1 MRRFEDKVV
10 LVTGAASGIGRAA
23 ALRMAEEGAALFC
36 TDVQS
41 DAVRETAEQ
50 AAGWGGEAEG
60 RLCDVSRPED
70 VSATVA
76 ACIDRFGKLDSLC
89 NAAGVLHL
97 VHFRGLA
104 LEDWNRVLSVN
115 LTGAMLMCQTALPH
129 LLATSGNI
137 VNICSTSA
145 LAGLPWGTAY
155 GASKGGL
162 LAFGYA
168 LAIEYG
174 KQGLR
179 VNAVCPGSVT
189 TPMTE
194 GASMPEGFDT
204 SLIQRVMPLDKP
216 RGPETV
222 AGVIALLASDDA
234 AHINGEYVR
243 VDGATLS

>member
-10 LVTGAASGIGRAA
+10 LLTGAASGMGRAS
-23 ALRMAEEGAALFC
+23 ALRMAEEGASVFC
-36 TDVQS
+36 ADVQE
-41 DAVRETAEQ
+41 DAVRETVRQ
-50 AAGWGGEAEG
+50 ASERGGEAEA
-60 RLCDVSRPED
+60 RVCDVSRPED
-70 VSATVA
+70 IGATVA

-89 NAAGVLHL
+89 NVAGLLHL
-97 VHFRGLA
+97 VKFEELA
-104 LEDWNRVLSVN
+104 LEDWNRVLAVN
-115 LTGAMLMCQTALPH
+115 LTGAMLMCQAALPH

-137 VNICSTSA
+137 VNVCSTSA

-155 GASKGGL
+155 AASKGGL
-162 LAFGYA
+162 LAFTRT

-174 KQGLR
+174 RKGLR

-194 GASMPEGFDT
+194 SAALPEGVDT
-204 SLIQRVMPLDKP
+204 TLIQRVMPLDKP

-222 AGVIALLASDDA
+222 AGVIAMLASEDA
-234 AHINGEYVR
+234 AHINGEYIR